1 MSTEPKF
8 KFDLQGLI
16 RTATVLVTFIV
27 GIYTL
32 YNTAM
37 TKGTQNEMKIAL
49 IAAKLESHEK
59 SCKAT
64 LAEDLANKYVSREE
78 WKSNHNALRD
88 DMLYIRKKIDTIYDR
103 LTDVK
108 SPK

>member
-1 MSTEPKF
+1 MDAEPKF

-37 TKGTQNEMKIAL
+37 TKSTQNEMKIAL
-49 IAAKLESHEK
+49 IAAKLDYHERNYK
-59 SCKAT
+59 TISP
-64 LAEDLANKYVSREE
+64 EDLANKYVSREE